1 MPYVNV
7 DVHVDLDDFDTD
19 DLQAKLMKRGQ
30 RIETEP
36 VISVHQI
43 YEAFYVGDESRAMEM
58 TKSYVQAATGR
69 VIP

>member
-7 DVHVDLDDFDTD
+7 DVHVDLDDFATD
-19 DLQAKLMKRGQ
+19 DLEAELMKRGQ

-36 VISVHQI
+36 AISVHQI
-43 YEAFYVGDESRAMEM
+43 YEAFYVGDEGRAMEM